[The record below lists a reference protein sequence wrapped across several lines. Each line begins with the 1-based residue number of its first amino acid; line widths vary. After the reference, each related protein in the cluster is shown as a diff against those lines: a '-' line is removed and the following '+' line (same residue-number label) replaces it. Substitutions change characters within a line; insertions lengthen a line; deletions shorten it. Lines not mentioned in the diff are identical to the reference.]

1 MFADES
7 EREQFFEVAKAQA
20 QKDFQEDSTNAHA
33 LVRWGGAL
41 LELAHFKQGSEA
53 DQCIQ
58 DAIAKLQQALT
69 IDPERTD
76 AEWCLGNAY
85 TSMGFLAADRKT
97 ALQHFNKA
105 EEYFK
110 HCKEKEPNNETY
122 RKALEM
128 CKKAP
133 EYYDEIQTQ
142 LQQAQAAGAVT
153 GGPSSKKGGDS
164 NEFWWDVA
172 GWVTLGAI
180 IVGVMMLS
188 KSSTP
193 PKA

>member
-20 QKDFQEDSTNAHA
+20 QKDFQEDPTNAHA

-41 LELAHFKQGSEA
+41 LELAHFKQGSDA
-53 DQCIQ
+53 DKCIS
-58 DAIAKLQQALT
+58 DAIAKLEQALS

-105 EEYFK
+105 EDYFK
-110 HCKEKEPNNETY
+110 HCKEKEPSNETY
-122 RKALEM
+122 KKALEM

-133 EYYDEIQTQ
+133 EYYDEIQSQ
-142 LQQAQAAGAVT
+142 LQQAQAAGAVS
-153 GGPSSKKGGDS
+153 GGGSGKKGGEA

-180 IVGVMMLS
+180 IVGVLMLS
-188 KSSTP
+188 KGGSP
-193 PKA
+193 AKA

>member
-7 EREQFFEVAKAQA
+7 EREQFFEAAKAQA

-58 DAIAKLQQALT
+58 DAITRLQQALS

-110 HCKEKEPNNETY
+110 HCKEKVVASKGLNWIMLTGDVSRSMPCRTTHVQAQEV
-122 RKALEM
+122 
-128 CKKAP
+128 AP
-133 EYYDEIQTQ
+133 AQ
-142 LQQAQAAGAVT
+142 LQHPVIPAH
-153 GGPSSKKGGDS
+153 
-164 NEFWWDVA
+164 
-172 GWVTLGAI
+172 
-180 IVGVMMLS
+180 
-188 KSSTP
+188 
-193 PKA
+193 